1 LSLGGIGNITKHGKD
16 SLQYR
21 VTSHKDLLVLIDHFE
36 KFPLMTQK
44 RADYELFK
52 QALYLVYR
60 KEHLTLEGFFFIN
73 LKIVALRLRASVN
86 LGLSDELKEAFT
98 DILPVTPSYRSKNP

>member
-21 VTSHKDLLVLIDHFE
+21 VTSHKDLLVLIDHFD

-52 QALYLVYR
+52 QASYLVSR
-60 KEHLTLEGFFFIN
+60 KEHLTMEG
-73 LKIVALRLRASVN
+73 LKKIVAIRASVN
-86 LGLSDELKEAFT
+86 LGLSDE
-98 DILPVTPSYRSKNP
+98 